1 MTSAGELLPQ
11 KRCRRDGISGS
22 SFSPEQIRNFVP
34 PFYAKS
40 ADDQQFI
47 RKVVDCLPVLF
58 GHISSEARDKVIDAF
73 QDRTCIDGEMVIQQ
87 GDMGDYFYVV
97 HSGKFAVSVKRSG
110 MEVAEV
116 VLECSAGGSFGE
128 LALLYNAPRA
138 ATVASVGEGSV
149 WALDRDSF
157 RMMLVTSEN
166 TKKDRWE
173 GFLSEV
179 DLFKVLNTYEKKKI
193 SNILKVQNFSPGQS
207 IMREGAR
214 GDKFYILEEGFA
226 RATMFDQL
234 SEDEISVKDYTKG
247 DFFGELALVNG
258 SGVRAASVYALTR
271 CVLLWIDKVTFDRV
285 FGPLISR
292 LKVQAAA
299 YPSLEDIMSN
309 QDSHSS
315 MPSSSNTA
323 FTA

>member
-1 MTSAGELLPQ
+1 MTTTGEMLPH

-34 PFYAKS
+34 PFYEKS
-40 ADDQQFI
+40 SEDQQFI
-47 RKVVDCLPVLF
+47 RSVVDTLPVLF
-58 GHISSEARDKVIDAF
+58 GHISNEARDRVIDAF
-73 QDRTCIDGEMVIQQ
+73 QKRECHEGETIIRQ

-97 HSGKFAVSVKRSG
+97 HNGKFAVSVKRPG
-110 MEVAEV
+110 AEESEI
-116 VLECSAGGSFGE
+116 VLECSAGSSFGE

-138 ATVASVGEGSV
+138 ATVVSVGEGSLC
-149 WALDRDSF
+149 ALDRDSF

-166 TKKDRWE
+166 TKKNRWE

-193 SNILKVQNFSPGQS
+193 SNILKVQVFLPGQS

-214 GDKFYILEEGFA
+214 GDKFYILEEGYA

-234 SEDEISVKDYTKG
+234 SEDEISVKDYSKG
-247 DFFGELALVNG
+247 DFFGELALVNV

-299 YPSLEDIMSN
+299 YPSLEDILLSN

-315 MPSSSNTA
+315 MPSSTNTV
-323 FTA
+323 